1 MPFSGVRGVQ
11 DQGTPV
17 AEAKSGVCMV
27 HEGAERGQ
35 WGQSRAG
42 KGGRVMK
49 PQRESHSHS
58 RLWGF
63 HPAPVWAT
71 AGSEQRRDV
80 FCLLFPKVP
89 LVAAENT
96 L

>member
-1 MPFSGVRGVQ
+1 M
-11 DQGTPV
+11 T
-17 AEAKSGVCMV
+17 
-27 HEGAERGQ
+27 
-35 WGQSRAG
+35 
-42 KGGRVMK
+42 K

-71 AGSEQRRDV
+71 TGSEQRRDV
-80 FCLLFPKVP
+80 LCLLFPKMP